1 MDKGLVYLTG
11 SGNFVEY
18 IFPKDNNEDRMN
30 QIVMPYEDGKWA
42 VVLEG
47 DDSAPA
53 NIYETREEAIEA
65 AKEIAMAK
73 DNGLIILRRDGT
85 IENTDGI
92 GIDPFPSE
100 DNSPEYNDSG
110 DEGV

>member
-1 MDKGLVYLTG
+1 
-11 SGNFVEY
+11 
-18 IFPKDNNEDRMN
+18 MN
-30 QIVMPYEDGKWA
+30 QVVMPYEDGKWA
-42 VVLEG
+42 VKPEG

-53 NIYETREEAIEA
+53 NIFETKEAAIVA

-73 DNGLIILRRDGT
+73 DNGIIILRRDGT

-100 DNSPEYNDSG
+100 ENAPDFNDTG